1 MHAANFAAVGY
12 DGSYEKFDVGPD
24 DVESFVRAKQSE
36 GYLGLNATVPHKLA
50 VLTLLD
56 RPDESVE
63 RYGSCNTVKFEPDGA
78 IAGWNTDVIGFVDTL
93 SAHGFS
99 LRNRSVAILGCG
111 GAGSAL
117 AACACFEGASRV
129 VVSARREESVT
140 RLVERLRGLG
150 LAAKVDGIPGLGSS
164 ESVAEF
170 KSLSPDLVVN
180 ATPVGLKPDDP
191 SVLPAEVF
199 RKGQLVLDIIPTKK
213 FPPTATAARLAG
225 ATAVDGLEFLV
236 GQGAKSF
243 EIWTGL
249 RADRAAMLASIR
261 R

>member
-1 MHAANFAAVGY
+1 MNG
-12 DGSYEKFDVGPD
+12 
-24 DVESFVRAKQSE
+24 VEIALA
-36 GYLGLNATVPHKLA
+36 GYLAFGQLIPQGQQ
-50 VLTLLD
+50 
-56 RPDESVE
+56 EI
-63 RYGSCNTVKFEPDGA
+63 VK
-78 IAGWNTDVIGFVDTL
+78 
-93 SAHGFS
+93 H
-99 LRNRSVAILGCG
+99 
-111 GAGSAL
+111 
-117 AACACFEGASRV
+117 
-129 VVSARREESVT
+129 
-140 RLVERLRGLG
+140 
-150 LAAKVDGIPGLGSS
+150 
-164 ESVAEF
+164 AEF

-249 RADRAAMLASIR
+249 HADRAAMLASIR